1 MQESLQLFEKL
12 HNSRWFVNTHFVV
25 VFTKLDL
32 FKEKLARI
40 PLERYFPSHRGGLDV
55 NKAVRFIEMMFVD
68 ATKASC
74 WGSFTSVVADL
85 STEEGMRP
93 FWRTFESAIKR
104 EPGHGGGLDSST
116 DLFAVVVLI
125 CDQYLRPRYNKEQN
139 SVLRF
144 FRMASLLPMEL
155 EMILCNRAGG
165 FTEDTIS
172 GFEAEKSIIKVFK
185 FFS

>member
-1 MQESLQLFEKL
+1 M
-12 HNSRWFVNTHFVV
+12 
-25 VFTKLDL
+25 FTKPDL
-32 FKEKLARI
+32 FKEKLARV
-40 PLERYFPSHRGGLDV
+40 PLEQYFPSYRGGPGV

-125 CDQYLRPRYNKEQN
+125 CDQYLQPRYDKEQL
-139 SVLRF
+139 SALRF
-144 FRMASLLPMEL
+144 FRIASRLPMEL
-155 EMILCNRAGG
+155 QMILCNRAGG
-165 FTEDTIS
+165 FMTNNIS
-172 GFEAEKSIIKVFK
+172 GVEAEKSIVKVLK